1 MAQPQDLPRGLESG
15 RVLLRFC
22 VRIIILTSF
31 AAFSSIGFGK
41 SLSVLLWMA
50 MVFTAVGAFIKREPP
65 FPAVLN
71 HWDETLA
78 YAALCCL
85 VSAFDHTAAAM

>member
-22 VRIIILTSF
+22 VRIIILASF
-31 AAFSSIGFGK
+31 AAFSGIGFDK

-50 MVFTAVGAFIKREPP
+50 MVFCTVGAMVKREQA
-65 FPAVLN
+65 FAAVLN
-71 HWDETLA
+71 HWDEMMG
-78 YAALCCL
+78 YAAILAL
-85 VSAFDHTAAAM
+85 LGVFEHSLSA

>member
-1 MAQPQDLPRGLESG
+1 MAQPQDLPRGLESS

-31 AAFSSIGFGK
+31 AAFSSIGFNK
-41 SLSVLLWMA
+41 CLSVLLWMA

-65 FPAVLN
+65 FSTVLN
-71 HWDETLA
+71 HWDEMMG
-78 YAALCCL
+78 YAAIL
-85 VSAFDHTAAAM
+85 AFLGVLDSSLPA

>member
-22 VRIIILTSF
+22 VRVIILAGF
-31 AAFSSIGFGK
+31 AAFGAIGFNR
-41 SLSVLLWMA
+41 SLAILLWMS
-50 MVFTAVGAFIKREPP
+50 MVFNAVAAIIKREPT

-71 HWDETLA
+71 HWDEMMGYGAILA
-78 YAALCCL
+78 LLGVFEHSLPA
-85 VSAFDHTAAAM
+85 

>member
-22 VRIIILTSF
+22 VRIIILASF

-71 HWDETLA
+71 HWDEMMG
-78 YAALCCL
+78 YAAIL
-85 VSAFDHTAAAM
+85 AFLGVLDSSLPG